1 MSENNLNKTNEPDYT
16 EEYDSK
22 DNLRNILSESFLLNN
37 DIFSS
42 EFDDGTEDTEI
53 EQVEVQNDEGSKDL
67 SDLVNHENEAHLED
81 TAFILSIEEN
91 IEETNIHRVKREFNE
106 YMREFPKKRPK
117 VKRTKTIVL
126 QEKHES
132 FKYATQTK
140 LKMDKPDQI
149 KYKSHSDDLKV
160 NLKMD
165 KPKQEYGPIKKIK
178 TAKFEIRYGVDVIR
192 EPINTKVP
200 KITKDKNM
208 QFDNSEINFRRVHH
222 RKTSCVEFSM
232 EISGNEKN
240 KFSMDLYQK
249 ENVQVLVKNNSEV
262 MCIGFDE
269 REKMSEK
276 MKNNLK
282 IGVL

>member
-42 EFDDGTEDTEI
+42 EFDDETEEDET

-106 YMREFPKKRPK
+106 YMREVPKKMPK

-132 FKYATQTK
+132 FRYATQTK
-140 LKMDKPDQI
+140 LRMDKAEQI
-149 KYKSHSDDLKV
+149 NHKFCRVTPKA

-165 KPKQEYGPIKKIK
+165 KPEQEYGEIKKIK
-178 TAKFEIRYGVDVIR
+178 TAKFEIRYGVDVFR
-192 EPINTKVP
+192 APINTKVS
-200 KITKDKNM
+200 KITKDQNM
-208 QFDNSEINFRRVHH
+208 QLNSSEINLKRIQH
-222 RKTSCVEFSM
+222 RKTSYVQFSM

-240 KFSMDLYQK
+240 KFSMDLCEK
-249 ENVQVLVKNNSEV
+249 ENVQVLVKNDNEG
-262 MCIGFDE
+262 MRTGFDE
-269 REKMSEK
+269 IDKKSEK
-276 MKNNLK
+276 KKNNLNM
-282 IGVL
+282 GVL